1 LKTDGGTRVQG
12 IIQRNNE
19 RNLHQETTTIN
30 HLHIMKAI
38 SRIISVFCFA
48 IGFVNA
54 NSADSRMNE
63 VEDVKSNKVGRAL
76 QVYDEVATIC
86 ELEGVALQLCTNMT
100 QDCLYCVTGIIIQ
113 QSD

>member
-1 LKTDGGTRVQG
+1 
-12 IIQRNNE
+12 
-19 RNLHQETTTIN
+19 
-30 HLHIMKAI
+30 M
-38 SRIISVFCFA
+38 
-48 IGFVNA
+48 NA

-76 QVYDEVATIC
+76 KVYDEVATIC
-86 ELEGVALQLCTNMT
+86 ELEGVALQLCTNTT